1 MSKYKL
7 PHKTIIE
14 QYDYMNLVEEIVY
27 YMWKKFIE
35 QNENVREEFIIYD
48 LENGDTLTP
57 KGEDLVG
64 GFTEDIENLV
74 KTRLQ
79 LEYHGNDRE
88 WRSKESLLELPF

>member
-48 LENGDTLTP
+48 LENGDTLAP

-79 LEYHGNDRE
+79 LEYHGKDRE